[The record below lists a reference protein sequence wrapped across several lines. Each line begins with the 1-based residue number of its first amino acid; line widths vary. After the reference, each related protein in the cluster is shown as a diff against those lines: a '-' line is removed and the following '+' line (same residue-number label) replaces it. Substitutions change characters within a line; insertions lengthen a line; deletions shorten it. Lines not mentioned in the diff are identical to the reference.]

1 MNLELVNINKSFS
14 GKHILH
20 DVNFSIESGR
30 AMGFLG
36 RNGSGKTTT
45 IRALMNVFKPDSG
58 EFILDGKKFIRENY
72 KIGYLPEERGLY
84 GKVPIL
90 DQLSYLG
97 ELKNMSSKSARESAK
112 YWVEYMGLSEYGNK
126 NLDTLSKGNQQK
138 IQIIQ
143 AVIDDPE
150 IVILDEPFSGLDP
163 VNSQIFKDL
172 IKGLIKE
179 NKLVIFSSHQ
189 MGYVEEFCDDIT
201 FIKSGRIIETGDLD
215 KLKEKLG
222 DNKIR
227 LNIKNMISDELDSRL
242 SEMQNV
248 NISHDD
254 KSSIIELMG
263 NYKPMEFL
271 KDIMDKNYEVSLFT
285 SYTPSLE
292 DIFIKL
298 DNEYSFEENKG
309 GK

>member
-1 MNLELVNINKSFS
+1 MNLELININKSFS

-45 IRALMNVFKPDSG
+45 IRTLMDVFKPDSG
-58 EFILDGKKFIRENY
+58 EFLLNDEKFIRKNY

-84 GKVPIL
+84 GKVKII
-90 DQLSYLG
+90 DQLAYLG
-97 ELKNMSSKSARESAK
+97 ELKNMSSKEAKKSAN
-112 YWVEYMGLSEYGNK
+112 YWIDYMGLSEYANK

-172 IKGLIKE
+172 IKELITKD
-179 NKLVIFSSHQ
+179 KLVIFSSHQ

-201 FIKSGRIIETGDLD
+201 FIKSGRVIETGDLNI
-215 KLKEKLG
+215 LKNKLG

-227 LNIKNMISDELDSRL
+227 LNIK
-242 SEMQNV
+242 EMT
-248 NISHDD
+248 
-254 KSSIIELMG
+254 SSICHQ
-263 NYKPMEFL
+263 Y
-271 KDIMDKNYEVSLFT
+271 
-285 SYTPSLE
+285 
-292 DIFIKL
+292 
-298 DNEYSFEENKG
+298 
-309 GK
+309 